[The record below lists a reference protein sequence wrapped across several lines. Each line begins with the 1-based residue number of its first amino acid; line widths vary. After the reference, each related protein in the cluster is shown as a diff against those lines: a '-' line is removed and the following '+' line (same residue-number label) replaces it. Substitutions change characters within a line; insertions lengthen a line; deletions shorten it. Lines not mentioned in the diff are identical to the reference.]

1 VSPAGRHVFF
11 VPCARGL
18 EPVLHAE
25 AKGLRL
31 ARVERQVGGVRFEGT
46 LADAWRANLEL
57 RTAVRVL
64 WRLARFPAPDGD
76 ALHAGVSAV
85 DWASLIAPE
94 GTLWVDAQVRDSA
107 LTHSL
112 FVAQRTK
119 DAVVDQ
125 LSARTGHRPSVE
137 RESPDLRLHVHL
149 FRDRATLSVDTSGD
163 SLHKRGWRRAQ
174 GRAPLAETLA
184 AGIVALSGWQARG
197 PFLDPFAG
205 SGTLAI
211 EAGLIAARIAP
222 GLMRSFAFER
232 LPGHDARAFAALKK
246 TLADRRA
253 VPKKVRIHGSD
264 SDPERVAEARAN
276 VAAAGLEEL
285 VTLEVADAREFA
297 PRRGWDATVVSNPPY
312 GERLG
317 DAARLVPL
325 YRAFGERLRER
336 AGGFGLALLTSAK
349 EHERALALGGL
360 RQVALQNGGLDCTLL
375 VGRIEAARTA
385 REPKPKAGS

>member
-1 VSPAGRHVFF
+1 MSPAGRHVFF

-31 ARVERQVGGVRFEGT
+31 AHVERQVGGVRFEGT
-46 LADAWRANLEL
+46 LQDAWRANLEL

-64 WRLARFPAPDGD
+64 LRLARFHAQDGD
-76 ALHAGVSAV
+76 ALHSGVSAV
-85 DWASLIAPE
+85 DWAELIAPE

-125 LSARTGHRPSVE
+125 LLARTGRRPSVE
-137 RESPDLRLHVHL
+137 RESPDLSLHVHL
-149 FRDRATLSVDTSGD
+149 SRDRATLSIDTSGE

-184 AGIVALSGWQARG
+184 AGIVALSGWEARG

-211 EAGLIAARIAP
+211 EAGLMAAHVAP
-222 GLMRSFAFER
+222 GLFRSFAFER
-232 LPGHDARAFAALKK
+232 LPGHDARAFAALKRS
-246 TLADRRA
+246 LAERRA
-253 VPKKVRIHGSD
+253 LPKKLLIHGSD
-264 SDPERVAEARAN
+264 SDPERIEEARAN
-276 VAAAGLEEL
+276 AAAAGLEEL
-285 VTLEVADAREFA
+285 VTLEVADAREFS

-312 GERLG
+312 GERIG
-317 DAARLVPL
+317 DARQLLPL

-336 AGGFGLALLTSAK
+336 AAGFGLALLTSSP
-349 EHERALALGGL
+349 EHARALALGGL
-360 RQVALQNGGLDCTLL
+360 RQVALQNGGLECTLL
-375 VGRIEAARTA
+375 LGKVDAPRTA
-385 REPKPKAGS
+385 RAPSSRAGS

>member
-1 VSPAGRHVFF
+1 MSSTGRHVFF
-11 VPCARGL
+11 VPCAKGL
-18 EPVLHAE
+18 EPVLHEEVRA
-25 AKGLRL
+25 LRL

-76 ALHAGVSAV
+76 ALHAGVSTV
-85 DWASLIAPE
+85 DWSTLIAPE

-112 FVAQRTK
+112 FVSQRTK

-125 LSARTGHRPSVE
+125 LLPATGRRPSVE
-137 RESPDLRLHVHL
+137 RESPDLCLHVHL

-163 SLHKRGWRRAQ
+163 SLHS
-174 GRAPLAETLA
+174 A
-184 AGIVALSGWQARG
+184 AGAVPGPGAARRDAGRGVVALSGWEARG
-197 PFLDPFAG
+197 PLLDPFAG
-205 SGTLAI
+205 SGTLVI
-211 EAGLIAARIAP
+211 EAGLMAARVAP
-222 GLMRSFAFER
+222 GLLRSFAFER
-232 LPGHDARAFAALKK
+232 LPGHDARAFAALKQS
-246 TLADRRA
+246 LAERRA
-253 VPKKVRIHGSD
+253 LPKKLRIHGSD
-264 SDPERVAEARAN
+264 SDPTRIEEARAN
-276 VAAAGLEEL
+276 VAAAGLEDL

-297 PRRGWDATVVSNPPY
+297 PRRGWDATVVANPPY

-336 AGGFGLALLTSAK
+336 GAGFALALLTSSS
-349 EHERALALGGL
+349 EHERALALGDL
-360 RQVALQNGGLDCTLL
+360 RRIALQNGGLECTLL
-375 VGRIEAARTA
+375 LGRIAAAR
-385 REPKPKAGS
+385 P

>member
-1 VSPAGRHVFF
+1 VSSTGRHVFF
-11 VPCARGL
+11 VPCAKGL
-18 EPVLHAE
+18 EPVLHEEVRA
-25 AKGLRL
+25 LRL

-76 ALHAGVSAV
+76 ALHAGVSTV
-85 DWASLIAPE
+85 DWSTLVAPE

-112 FVAQRTK
+112 FVSQRTK

-125 LSARTGHRPSVE
+125 LLARTGRRPSVE
-137 RESPDLRLHVHL
+137 RESPDLCLHVHL
-149 FRDRATLSVDTSGD
+149 YRDRATLSVDTSGD

-184 AGIVALSGWQARG
+184 AGIVALSGWEARG
-197 PFLDPFAG
+197 PLLDPFAG
-205 SGTLAI
+205 SGTIVI
-211 EAGLIAARIAP
+211 EAGLMAARVAP
-222 GLMRSFAFER
+222 GLLRSFAFER
-232 LPGHDARAFAALKK
+232 LPGHDARAFAALKQ
-246 TLADRRA
+246 TLAERRA
-253 VPKKVRIHGSD
+253 LPKKLRIHGSD
-264 SDPERVAEARAN
+264 SDPTRIEEARAN
-276 VAAAGLEEL
+276 VAAAGLEDL

-297 PRRGWDATVVSNPPY
+297 PRRGWDATVVANPPY

-336 AGGFGLALLTSAK
+336 GAGFALALLTSSS
-349 EHERALALGGL
+349 EHERALAIRGL
-360 RQVALQNGGLDCTLL
+360 SRVALQNGGLECTLL
-375 VGRIEAARTA
+375 QGRIDAARPA
-385 REPKPKAGS
+385 